1 MSRILSFLLVSV
13 AALLIGA
20 PAWAQSGK
28 GDAKGDG
35 KANVKQMDFEGDV
48 LEGEIMRPNQGVAE
62 ALLLQQ
68 QSSLIKVRKDF
79 VDEILKSAEDL

>member
-1 MSRILSFLLVSV
+1 MNRFLRFLLFTSV
-13 AALLIGA
+13 AILLAA

-28 GDAKGDG
+28 GESKEAP
-35 KANVKQMDFEGDV
+35 AKQMDFEGDI

-62 ALLLQQ
+62 ALLLEQ

>member
-1 MSRILSFLLVSV
+1 MKHFLRFLLFAVV
-13 AALLIGA
+13 AVLVAA

-28 GDAKGDG
+28 GEG
-35 KANVKQMDFEGDV
+35 KETTVKQMDFEGDI

-62 ALLLQQ
+62 ALLLEQ

>member
-1 MSRILSFLLVSV
+1 MSHILRILLVTVVACLLGV
-13 AALLIGA
+13 

-28 GDAKGDG
+28 GDG
-35 KANVKQMDFEGDV
+35 KEAPVKQMDFEGDT

-62 ALLLQQ
+62 ALLLEQ

>member
-1 MSRILSFLLVSV
+1 MSRILRFLLASTAIV
-13 AALLIGA
+13 LLA
-20 PAWAQSGK
+20 CPAWAQ
-28 GDAKGDG
+28 KGDG
-35 KANVKQMDFEGDV
+35 KDAGAKQVKQMDFEGDT

-62 ALLLQQ
+62 ALLLEQ

>member
-1 MSRILSFLLVSV
+1 MSRFLRILLLPVVVFLLAV
-13 AALLIGA
+13 

-28 GDAKGDG
+28 GEG
-35 KANVKQMDFEGDV
+35 KEAQVKQMDFEGDT

-62 ALLLQQ
+62 ALLLEQ

-79 VDEILKSAEDL
+79 IDEILKSAEDL